1 MRSLFQSVYTGY
13 RDDPSLTR
21 TERLGYKFTHVDT
34 YRPFRPVQKRTLF
47 SILAQQPWWL
57 SLLIAGLIYMI
68 GALFSPLIGGAAAF
82 PFILVTA
89 YVGYMRIKRGPTAD
103 FPVMIKALRA
113 ASPEDMRDML
123 AEAFKRQRYE
133 VTDGKDGDLELQ
145 RNGYVT
151 LVRFRRWRAQSTH
164 ANAIQELVAAM
175 RSRKAD
181 HAMYITAGAA
191 PDTTKAA
198 ADAAGIALLDGVA
211 LSNLVVRTRGARKA
225 VSRSTA
231 ETAKA

>member
-164 ANAIQELVAAM
+164 ANAIQEPVSYTHLTLPTSDLV
-175 RSRKAD
+175 
-181 HAMYITAGAA
+181 
-191 PDTTKAA
+191 
-198 ADAAGIALLDGVA
+198 
-211 LSNLVVRTRGARKA
+211 
-225 VSRSTA
+225 
-231 ETAKA
+231 